1 MRRTTPRATR
11 LLPAALPAALLTA
24 ALTAAPPAALAAPSA
39 TAGVPAPTGTA
50 VAAAPT
56 TYRVVA
62 GDTLTAI
69 GAKTGVAWR
78 TIAALNN
85 LKAPYEIHVGQVL
98 KLTGVARSNSV
109 VETRRIGTSV
119 KGRAL
124 TAYRKGN
131 PEATTRLLVLGQM
144 HGNETAGPK
153 TARHLIDNV
162 PVALDLDV
170 WIIPTINPDGAVAGT
185 RTNARKVDINRNFP
199 NNWKKQNV
207 GKPTY
212 SGPSA
217 ASEPETKALKAFLD
231 QVQPDFIASIHQPFG
246 GVGTTEKD
254 PTFVRRLA
262 TNLGLPVE
270 SYNCSGVCRGSM
282 TGWYNDTHEGVAVTI
297 EYSPSPS
304 ATFVQKAASGILKS
318 VVLKGATSS

>member
-1 MRRTTPRATR
+1 MRRTTPRPVR
-11 LLPAALPAALLTA
+11 LLSAALLAA
-24 ALTAAPPAALAAPSA
+24 ALTGPLTVSSAAAA
-39 TAGVPAPTGTA
+39 TPAPTGA
-50 VAAAPT
+50 VVAAAPS

-62 GDTLTAI
+62 GDTLTGI

-78 TIAALNN
+78 TIAARNN
-85 LKAPYEIHVGQVL
+85 IEAPYEIRVGQVL

-119 KGRAL
+119 KARAL

-131 PEATTRLLVLGQM
+131 PKATTSLLVLGQM
-144 HGNETAGPK
+144 HGNEKAGPK

-162 PVALDLDV
+162 AVPLDLDV
-170 WIIPTINPDGAVAGT
+170 WIIPTVNPDGAVAGT
-185 RTNARKVDINRNFP
+185 RTNARKVDLNRNFP
-199 NNWKKQNV
+199 SNWKKQNV
-207 GKPTY
+207 GTAVY

-231 QVQPDFIASIHQPFG
+231 AVRPDYIASIHQPFG

-254 PTFVRRLA
+254 PAFVRRLA
-262 TNLGLPVE
+262 ANLGLPVE

-304 ATFVQKAASGILKS
+304 TAFVQKAATGILKS
-318 VVLKGATSS
+318 VVVKGAPSS